1 MTTNWK
7 RALFYL
13 GLNVIVSACTAW
25 AVLTLWGRSH
35 LPPPPPTPAVAVA
48 SAQPLTAATATPQVF
63 VYTVRQG
70 DTLGD
75 IVQHFGVPVAEIQA
89 LNHLEAD
96 TPLAVGQALLIPGKP
111 ATPTTV
117 ALNQGDLA
125 IGGVLGAGVLED
137 ERVLITYHG
146 QGSLNLEGWQLE
158 SPNGKTYVFPALSLE
173 PGGAVQIWTKSGTD
187 TVVDLYWGL
196 NAAVWQ
202 PGITVS
208 LRNPQG
214 EVVAQYQIP

>member
-1 MTTNWK
+1 MKSQWQ

-25 AVLTLWGRSH
+25 AVLTLWGRAH
-35 LPPPPPTPAVAVA
+35 LPPPPPTPAVAEA
-48 SAQPLTAATATPQVF
+48 EARPIAATATPQVF
-63 VYTVRQG
+63 VYTVREG
-70 DTLGD
+70 DTLGE
-75 IVQHFGVPVAEIQA
+75 IAKQFGVSPAELQT
-89 LNHLEAD
+89 LNNLQPNA
-96 TPLAVGQALLIPGKP
+96 PLAVGQALLIPGKP
-111 ATPTTV
+111 ATPTAV
-117 ALNQGDLA
+117 ALAHGDLA

-146 QGSLNLEGWQLE
+146 QGSLNLQGWQLE
-158 SPNGKTYVFPALSLE
+158 SPNGQTFVFPALSLE

-202 PGITVS
+202 PGLTVS

-214 EVVAQYQIP
+214 EIVAQYQIP